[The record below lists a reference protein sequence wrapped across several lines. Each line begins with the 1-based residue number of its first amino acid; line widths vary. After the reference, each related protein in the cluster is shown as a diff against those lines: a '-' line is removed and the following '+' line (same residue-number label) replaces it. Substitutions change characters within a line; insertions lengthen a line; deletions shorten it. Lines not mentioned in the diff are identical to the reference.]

1 MSETLEEEK
10 EIFNLQDEIRRQEH
24 IAIDQKYRLKLDA
37 DADELAE
44 KLEQL
49 KSENYA
55 RQVMLDKIQAE
66 KNAKK
71 KADSVT
77 ATAAEAPEK
86 EDKPEKQGRKKPEK
100 KPSIPQ
106 IPKWVFKAITAVLF
120 LFLFGMQVLASCN
133 ERRITATTF
142 LVLTACLVLLDRV
155 FNGKM
160 TGPTALN
167 GMAMGCL
174 ASTGATIDGNST
186 GAISILILIM
196 LLAVVSAGFALT
208 DMRKVREV
216 RTMLTWIL
224 MAMLVCYLNTFG
236 IITVKI
242 SMIIL
247 LIYIIAGG
255 FAGHYGRKAC
265 KGGKTEV

>member
-1 MSETLEEEK
+1 MSEMLEEEK

-37 DADELAE
+37 DADELTE

-66 KNAKK
+66 KYAKK
-71 KADSVT
+71 NADLVT
-77 ATAAEAPEK
+77 AATVEVPEK
-86 EDKPEKQGRKKPEK
+86 EDKPEKQDEKKSEK

-106 IPKWVFKAITAVLF
+106 IPKWVFKAITTVLF
-120 LFLFGMQVLASCN
+120 LFLLGMQVLAPCN

-142 LVLTACLVLLDRV
+142 LVLTVCLALLDRV

-174 ASTGATIDGNST
+174 AATGATFDGNPT
-186 GAISILILIM
+186 GAINILSLLM
-196 LLAVVSAGFALT
+196 PLAVISAGFALT
-208 DMRKVREV
+208 DMGKAREV

-224 MAMLVCYLNTFG
+224 MATLVCYLNTFG
-236 IITVKI
+236 IITVK
-242 SMIIL
+242 SSLIIL
-247 LIYIIAGG
+247 PICIIAGG

-265 KGGKTEV
+265 KGSKTEV